1 MPETTPPAPSGLPG
15 PPVDLRNPVLAGVL
29 AFLVPGLGHWY
40 QGRRFKA
47 VLYAVCILGCF
58 FGGLSIGHGQVM
70 YFHWQN
76 PENRTYAYLCQF
88 WTGLPALPALWQAK
102 YRDPAVFED
111 NRLEQELKTTLSA
124 TLRGVEG
131 ELRGS
136 VQIPPGTPGFGRGF
150 SAPFEGQL
158 TTKSGSVPVKGQFSS
173 LMIDPQVGA
182 GSRRRIRGYFDGTP
196 ASGDSGP
203 LVGPIEGSVPRPLW
217 DWYGAPLADTD
228 GSPNSQLNQ
237 AHRALGSRFELGVV
251 YTMIAG
257 LLNILAIFD
266 ALYGPAYG
274 DEEVAPLASPTGP
287 KPIGPNPTGP
297 NPAPSPAGIAPATST
312 PASSGGPA

>member
-1 MPETTPPAPSGLPG
+1 MPDTTPPAPPGLAG
-15 PPVDLRNPVLAGVL
+15 PPVNLRNPVLAGVL
-29 AFLVPGLGHWY
+29 AFLIPGLGHWY

-58 FGGLSIGHGQVM
+58 FGGLSIGHGQVV

-111 NRLEQELKTTLSA
+111 NRLDRELNAVLTA

-136 VQIPPGTPGFGRGF
+136 IQIPPGTPGFGRGF

-158 TTKSGSVPVKGQFSS
+158 RTPSGSVPVKGQLST
-173 LMIDPQVGA
+173 LMLDPQVGA
-182 GSRRRIRGYFDGTP
+182 GSRRRIRGYFDGAPT
-196 ASGDSGP
+196 SGAPTSDNSGP

-257 LLNILAIFD
+257 LLNVLAIFD

-274 DEEVAPLASPTGP
+274 DEEVGPLGP
-287 KPIGPNPTGP
+287 PPGPNPTPGP
-297 NPAPSPAGIAPATST
+297 TPSPGTAPATST
-312 PASSGGPA
+312 PVSPGGSA